1 MMIYDVTNYVVFLS
15 SLKHAVDL
23 KRQILLLIYSKK
35 GISLPNPFESAEHSL
50 KEGVFLPCKCCRI
63 ASKAVL
69 FCKAMYIMKSDFE
82 PLANLPNR
90 VSRNENS
97 CPKIN
102 M

>member
-1 MMIYDVTNYVVFLS
+1 VIFLKPLVVAEANDGSCVADVIGMMIHDVTNYVVFRS

-35 GISLPNPFESAEHSL
+35 RISLPNPFESAEHSL

-69 FCKAMYIMKSDFE
+69 FCKAM
-82 PLANLPNR
+82 
-90 VSRNENS
+90 
-97 CPKIN
+97 
-102 M
+102 